1 MDRKLQH
8 FKSIRI
14 HKQRKMENDTIYH
27 HVKKMMRFGQLI
39 RICPVNI
46 EQATQ
51 TRQISPNENLAT
63 GDFQV
68 NAPPKFN
75 VDSICSFKYS
85 QLQLVLNFM
94 IWFIVGGFVCFG
106 QAFMFNLQNNGIQI
120 IGFSVFALTLVI
132 FPIAIVF
139 YCNKNTP
146 QVLFDL
152 AIRKNCL

>member
-1 MDRKLQH
+1 MDHKLQH
-8 FKSIRI
+8 LKSIRV
-14 HKQRKMENDTIYH
+14 HKLHKMENETIYH

-46 EQATQ
+46 EQATA
-51 TRQISPNENLAT
+51 TRQISPNENLAI
-63 GDFQV
+63 GDYQQNV
-68 NAPPKFN
+68 LPKFN

-85 QLQLVLNFM
+85 QLQHGLNFV

-106 QAFMFNLQNNGIQI
+106 QAFMYNLQNNGIQI

-146 QVLFDL
+146 QVFSIKWS
-152 AIRKNCL
+152 ANTA

>member
-1 MDRKLQH
+1 MDHKLQH
-8 FKSIRI
+8 LKSIRI
-14 HKQRKMENDTIYH
+14 HKLRKMEDGTIYH

-46 EQATQ
+46 EQATA
-51 TRQISPNENLAT
+51 TRQISPNENLAI
-63 GDFQV
+63 GDYQQNV
-68 NAPPKFN
+68 PPKFN

-85 QLQLVLNFM
+85 QLQHGLNFV
-94 IWFIVGGFVCFG
+94 IWLIVGGFVCFG
-106 QAFMFNLQNNGIQI
+106 QAFMYNLQNNGIQI

-146 QVLFDL
+146 QVLL
-152 AIRKNCL
+152 I